1 MQSAVSDQPSER
13 PAAKL
18 SGHVELASVSK
29 LYGTTVA
36 VDRISLDVPA
46 GSYCCLVGP
55 SGCGKTSTLR
65 MIAGH
70 ETASGGDIL
79 IDDHVITD
87 APPAV
92 RGTAM
97 MFQDYALFP
106 HLTVL
111 DNVAFGLR
119 ARGISRPDRET
130 EARRLLALV
139 GLESFAERRPAQLSG
154 GQRQRVALARSLI
167 VKPRVLLLDEP
178 LSALDPFLRT
188 RMRGEL
194 KRLQIELGMTFVH
207 VTHAQD
213 EAMALSD
220 LLVVMDKGRIVQSG
234 QPAQVFNRPA
244 SRFVA
249 DLIGGHNVADVTVL
263 DRTGGETRVRLADGA
278 TTLLGQAGDADARPG
293 QACTMTVR
301 FDAIAVDRDEPND
314 NVVAG
319 RARVVEYLGALVR
332 IDLDVPG
339 FDRFGVLIPERD
351 FQQRPVRVG
360 DAVTA
365 RWASDATHL
374 MPAPG

>member
-1 MQSAVSDQPSER
+1 MR
-13 PAAKL
+13 PAESDRSPGWRAAKF

-36 VDRISLDVPA
+36 VDRISLDIAA

-70 ETASGGDIL
+70 ETTSDGDIL
-79 IDDHVITD
+79 IDDQVITD
-87 APPAV
+87 APPAK

-119 ARGISRPDRET
+119 ARGISRPDREI
-130 EARRLLALV
+130 EAMRLLALV
-139 GLESFAERRPAQLSG
+139 GLEGFRDRRPAQLSG
-154 GQRQRVALARSLI
+154 GQRQRVALSRALI

-178 LSALDPFLRT
+178 LSALDPFLRA

-220 LLVVMDKGRIVQSG
+220 LLVVMDSGRVVQSG
-234 QPAQVFNRPA
+234 PPAQVFNRPA

-249 DLIGGHNVADVTVL
+249 ELIGGHNVADVTVVERQGQ
-263 DRTGGETRVRLADGA
+263 DTRVRLLDGA
-278 TTLLGQAGDADARPG
+278 TTLTGRASEADAQPG
-293 QACTMTVR
+293 ESCTMTVR
-301 FDAIAVDRDEPND
+301 VDAIGFDQPGQNA
-314 NVVAG
+314 VAG

-339 FDRFGVLIPERD
+339 FDRFGVLIPERA

-365 RWASDATHL
+365 RWASEATHL
-374 MPAPG
+374 MPAPD